1 MAYLLEF
8 SAMTKTE
15 MRRMVSTVYAE
26 AIRENAL
33 ERDPLAGGTQAL
45 LHAEENRFV
54 DFLCQFFRGYR
65 NRYYVLCEGE
75 AWVSALRLTVLD
87 GYYYL
92 EALETAPEYRKQ
104 GYATLLINRVLK
116 RLKKHGT
123 VIIRCCVSKKNTASL
138 ATHFKCGFVI
148 ETENGYNPLHHT
160 TSEKNYGLLYT
171 ESEASH
177 E

>member
-15 MRRMVSTVYAE
+15 MHRMVSAVYAE

-45 LHAEENRFV
+45 FHAEENRFV

-65 NRYYVLCEGE
+65 NRYYVLCDNDE
-75 AWVSALRLTVLD
+75 WVAALRLTLLD

-92 EALETAPEYRKQ
+92 EALETAPQHRKK
-104 GYATLLINRVLK
+104 GYATLLIQLVLK
-116 RLKKHGT
+116 RLKKHGK
-123 VIIRCCVSKKNTASL
+123 VHIRCCVSKKNTASL
-138 ATHFKCGFVI
+138 ATHMKCGFVI
-148 ETENGYNPLHHT
+148 DSETGYNPIYRT
-160 TSEKNYGLLYT
+160 TNESTYGLLYT
-171 ESEASH
+171 ERTEPH